1 MRLEREYPL
10 RDKIG
15 WRTIF
20 RHERLSFEATAM
32 AAFGSDFSL
41 LQAHI
46 RADLSDEKIFSS
58 FPQRPLS
65 SRPRR

>member
-1 MRLEREYPL
+1 MRSEREYPL
-10 RDKIG
+10 RNEIG

-20 RHERLSFEATAM
+20 RHETSSFEATAM
-32 AAFGSDFSL
+32 AAFGSDFSS

-65 SRPRR
+65 SWPRR